1 MVYLPNVRIPTGRSN
16 LQATLSQ
23 LQQEREERKKK
34 TVKVR
39 TFRSPLI
46 WPLKSHLCS
55 LLIGNLS
62 ELPFPL
68 DSPIELLLED
78 GMK

>member
-1 MVYLPNVRIPTGRSN
+1 MVYLPNVRTPTSRGN

-23 LQQEREERKKK
+23 LQQEREKKKKK

-39 TFRSPLI
+39 TLRTPLI
-46 WPLKSHLCS
+46 WLLKSHPCS

-62 ELPFPL
+62 ELPFPR
-68 DSPIELLLED
+68 DSPIELLED

>member
-1 MVYLPNVRIPTGRSN
+1 MVYLPNVRTPTGRSN

-23 LQQEREERKKK
+23 LQQEREKKK
-34 TVKVR
+34 NVKVR
-39 TFRSPLI
+39 TLRTPLI
-46 WPLKSHLCS
+46 WLLKSHPCS

-68 DSPIELLLED
+68 DSPIELLED